1 MRSKKTSSKSTS
13 SYHVGKGRPPLATR
27 WKPGQSG
34 NPRGRPHGSKNL
46 GTMLMEELNEKV
58 KIQRN
63 GGTKSVTKRQV
74 IVKRLVNNAVN
85 GDWKATNLVLDH
97 DREPSPDFGAT
108 KKINE
113 EGVNIGNLT
122 REERQKRAAD
132 AYFKYILEPR
142 QKPMPR

>member
-1 MRSKKTSSKSTS
+1 MRNKKASRKSAS
-13 SYHVGKGRPPLATR
+13 GYHVGKGRPPVATR

-34 NPRGRPHGSKNL
+34 NPRGRPRGSKNL
-46 GTMLMEELNEKV
+46 GTMLTEELNEKV

-63 GGTKSVTKRQV
+63 GGTQSVTKRQV

-97 DREPSPDFGAT
+97 DREPSPDFSAP
-108 KKINE
+108 KKTFE
-113 EGVNIGNLT
+113 ERVNIENLT
-122 REERQKRAAD
+122 HEERQKRAAD
-132 AYFKYILEPR
+132 TYFKLILEPR